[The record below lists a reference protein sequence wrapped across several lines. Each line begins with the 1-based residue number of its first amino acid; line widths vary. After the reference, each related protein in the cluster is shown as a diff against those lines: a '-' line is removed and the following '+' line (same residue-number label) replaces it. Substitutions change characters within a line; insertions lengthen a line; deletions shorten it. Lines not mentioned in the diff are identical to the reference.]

1 MRYFLSLFILL
12 STHLFA
18 IDKTEQD
25 VVSLDSVVVYGIRSG
40 PGLWKVSNGENT
52 LWILG
57 NLSPLPKKMTWES
70 MEVESV
76 IYDSQAL
83 LSPPSVTADIGFF
96 SGLSLMRSA
105 IGIKKNPGKKKLM
118 EVIPEDTYQRWL
130 VLKKKYIGTSRKIE
144 KERPI
149 FAADKLFNKALNKIG
164 LTYDT
169 KVSKKVYKL
178 AKKKKLEFINPQI
191 KIDVSKLKK
200 TMKNFKKTEIRDL
213 ECFTKT
219 LDTLEGDLSILKRR
233 ADAWARGDVTALK
246 ALTFENQDESCISAI
261 LDSDITKDVGIE
273 NIKEKLQNLWLE
285 SAKQAL
291 RSNKSTLA
299 ILSIDNL
306 LGENS
311 YLKLLAA
318 EGYTIKEPSE

>member
-1 MRYFLSLFILL
+1 MRYLLSLFIVL
-12 STHLFA
+12 STCSFA
-18 IDKTEQD
+18 VEKPEKD

-57 NLSPLPKKMTWES
+57 DLSPLPKKMTWES
-70 MEVESV
+70 MQVESV
-76 IYDSQAL
+76 IYDSQAF

-105 IGIKKNPGKKKLM
+105 IGIKKNPDKKKL
-118 EVIPEDTYQRWL
+118 VDVVPEDVYQRWL
-130 VLKKKYIGTSRKIE
+130 VLKKKYIGNSRKTE

-149 FAADKLFNKALNKIG
+149 FAADKLFNKALSKIG

-169 KVSKKVYKL
+169 KVSKKVGKL

-191 KIDVSKLKK
+191 KLDVSKLK
-200 TMKNFKKTEIRDL
+200 TSLKNFKKTEISDL
-213 ECFTKT
+213 ECFTRT
-219 LDTLEGDLSILKRR
+219 LDTLEGDLSILKVR
-233 ADAWARGDVTALK
+233 ADAWARGDVAMLK
-246 ALTFENQDESCISAI
+246 ELSYKNQDESCISAI
-261 LDSDITKDVGIE
+261 LDSDLTKDAGIE

-285 SAKQAL
+285 SAKDAL
-291 RSNKSTLA
+291 TSNKSTIA
-299 ILSIDNL
+299 ILSINNL

-311 YLKLLAA
+311 YLKLLEA
-318 EGYTIKEPSE
+318 EGYTVKEPN

>member
-1 MRYFLSLFILL
+1 MHYLLSLFILF
-12 STHLFA
+12 SSHLFA
-18 IDKTEQD
+18 IEESEQK

-57 NLSPLPKKMTWES
+57 DLSPLPKNMTWES

-76 IYDSQAL
+76 IYDSQAYL
-83 LSPPSVTADIGFF
+83 LRPSVTADIGLF

-105 IGIKKNPGKKKLM
+105 IGIKKNPDKKKLID
-118 EVIPEDTYQRWL
+118 VIPTDAYQRWL
-130 VLKKKYIGTSRKIE
+130 VLKKKYIGKSRKIE

-149 FAADKLFNKALNKIG
+149 FAADKLFNKALSKIG

-169 KVSKKVYKL
+169 KVSKKVRKL

-191 KIDVSKLKK
+191 KLDVSKLKK
-200 TMKNFKKTEIRDL
+200 SMKNFKKAQISDL

-219 LDTLEGDLSILKRR
+219 LDTLEGDLSILKVR
-233 ADAWARGDVTALK
+233 ADAWARGDVAMLK
-246 ALTFENQDESCISAI
+246 ELSFENQDESCISAI
-261 LDSDITKDVGIE
+261 IDSDLTKDAGIE
-273 NIKEKLQNLWLE
+273 NLKEKLQNLWLE
-285 SAKQAL
+285 SAKETL
-291 RSNKSTLA
+291 RVNKSTIA
-299 ILSIDNL
+299 ILSIENL

-311 YLKLLAA
+311 YLKLLEA
-318 EGYTIKEPSE
+318 EGYSVKVPK